1 MKIGFE
7 AKRIFHNHSGLG
19 NYGRGL
25 LRALANYSSENEFRL
40 YNPSQGKIAFGEAF
54 PNVTEVLPPVKNKVF
69 ANFWRQK
76 LVSTQAA
83 KEGVQIFHGLS
94 HELPGDLKKNGIKS
108 VVSIHDLIFIRYPN
122 LYKWLDRKIY
132 IKKVKLAIKRADKI
146 VAISHQTKSDLME
159 LLHVPQEKI
168 EVIYQGCAPLFSQ
181 KKSTEEIAQTQ
192 AKYNLPKEYLL
203 FVGTLEERK
212 NVQLLL
218 DANLTLNFPLV
229 MVGKKTKFWKRLL
242 AKPKYAAAKP
252 NLFTPEVID
261 NEDLAAIYQGA
272 KVFVYP
278 SKFEG
283 FGIPVLEALQ
293 SHIPVITS
301 NRSSL
306 PEAAGPKSILVEVDD
321 EQELQ
326 SAIARVWQDKALRE
340 EMIEAGKIHALKFSD
355 AYIAKSWLAL
365 YKNLLK

>member
-7 AKRIFHNHSGLG
+7 AKRIFHNRSGLG

-25 LRALANYSSENEFRL
+25 LRALTTYAPENEYRL
-40 YNPSQGKIAFGEAF
+40 YNPSKGEITFGE
-54 PNVTEVLPPVKNKVF
+54 TDEHLIEVLPPVKNKVF
-69 ANFWRQK
+69 ANLWRQK

-108 VVSIHDLIFIRYPN
+108 VVSIHDLIFIRYPS

-168 EVIYQGCAPLFSQ
+168 EVIYQGCAALFSN
-181 KKSTEEIAQTQ
+181 KKSADEIAKTQ
-192 AKYNLPKEYLL
+192 AKYGLPKEYLL

-212 NVQLLL
+212 NVHLIL
-218 DANLTLNFPLV
+218 DANLHLNFPLV
-229 MVGKKTKFWKRLL
+229 MIGRKTKFWQKLL
-242 AKPKYAAAKP
+242 ANPKYTPLKP
-252 NLFTPEVID
+252 NLFTPEVAD
-261 NEDLAAIYQGA
+261 NEALAAIYQGA
-272 KVFVYP
+272 KIFVYP

-321 EQELQ
+321 KTELQ
-326 SAIARVWQDKALRE
+326 SAIARVWQDSALRT
-340 EMIEAGKIHALKFSD
+340 EMIEAGKIHAQKFSD
-355 AYIAKSWLAL
+355 AYIAKSWLAV
-365 YKNLLK
+365 YKGLLS